1 MYHYSWL
8 REAVWSDMTCIYL
21 GTLSVLGSVEET
33 YDEEEHLHGRPEEL
47 RSEFEVRLAE
57 WDEDLRRFVWRYLKR
72 RMVEEWV
79 PVRDRDKEAWVES
92 GVKLEGI
99 SNRKEELK
107 AALAR
112 TPLSIRRIILGHD
125 FDFTLDD
132 GCFSS
137 GDSEGRTAD

>member
-1 MYHYSWL
+1 METPSVSEP
-8 REAVWSDMTCIYL
+8 RGGKGIYL

-99 SNRKEELK
+99 CESTRVKKPISLK
-107 AALAR
+107 AGQQR
-112 TPLSIRRIILGHD
+112 T
-125 FDFTLDD
+125 
-132 GCFSS
+132 
-137 GDSEGRTAD
+137 GRKS